1 MISPTFSSGAN
12 TAERVPTT
20 TRASPFR
27 TRHHSRARSTSL
39 SAECSTA
46 TPSKRA
52 PNHDRH
58 CRPIHKVNAISGTST
73 SAVFPRASVSCT
85 ARKYTSVFPLPL
97 CTPRLRVIFS
107 FDLFF
112 RRLFSRRSS
121 ALPSDHPLRPAA
133 SSLHRLA
140 NFNEPAPLQPLQRGS
155 VNSQLCCWTK
165 QQSSFLLF
173 QLRERRR
180 LRGGEPMR
188 QFTAAQA
195 PHGFTSCIGQNN
207 LALRFQL
214 RHRRQHRAINFANR
228 CQVVRLAPMRQLDQ
242 LRRQRGNKIQY
253 AGDLANFRSLRRAFR
268 QFHNDADHRFLSK
281 WNEHAAAWLHRSLQ
295 CFRNCIGKR
304 GAQRHRQCD
313 IAKWRSHPAV

>member
-1 MISPTFSSGAN
+1 MMSPRFSSGAN
-12 TAERVPTT
+12 TADRVPTT

-73 SAVFPRASVSCT
+73 SAVFQRANVSC
-85 ARKYTSVFPLPL
+85 A
-97 CTPRLRVIFS
+97 
-107 FDLFF
+107 
-112 RRLFSRRSS
+112 
-121 ALPSDHPLRPAA
+121 ALPIDHPLRLSISA
-133 SSLHRLA
+133 LHRLA
-140 NFNEPAPLQPLQRGS
+140 NFNEPVPLQPLQRGS

-180 LRGGEPMR
+180 LCGGEPMR

-195 PHGFTSCIGQNN
+195 PRSFTSFIGQNN
-207 LALRFQL
+207 LAFQFQL
-214 RHRRQHRAINFANR
+214 
-228 CQVVRLAPMRQLDQ
+228 L
-242 LRRQRGNKIQY
+242 
-253 AGDLANFRSLRRAFR
+253 
-268 QFHNDADHRFLSK
+268 
-281 WNEHAAAWLHRSLQ
+281 
-295 CFRNCIGKR
+295 
-304 GAQRHRQCD
+304 
-313 IAKWRSHPAV
+313 